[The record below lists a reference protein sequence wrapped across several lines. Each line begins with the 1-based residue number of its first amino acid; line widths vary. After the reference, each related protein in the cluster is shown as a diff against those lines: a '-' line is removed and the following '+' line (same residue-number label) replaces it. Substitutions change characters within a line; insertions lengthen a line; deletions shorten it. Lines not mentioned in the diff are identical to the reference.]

1 MVNHD
6 PLNAAPIGISDEV
19 DERDLSFG
27 SDTDRQ
33 LVGEVAHGVQ
43 PTSLEDEG
51 RQLFV
56 LQFSLGQKEN
66 LLVSLGREPSD
77 LRLTEDD
84 VEQHEPLGRSRD
96 RRPTTVPIVRLAN
109 RSVKTPVM
117 DVVVGAAAA
126 PAF

>member
-1 MVNHD
+1 QEGREHQANRAPIRRTEQVEMVNHE

-27 SDTDRQ
+27 PDTDRQ

-56 LQFSLGQKEN
+56 LQFPLGQKEN

-84 VEQHEPLGRSRD
+84 V
-96 RRPTTVPIVRLAN
+96 
-109 RSVKTPVM
+109 
-117 DVVVGAAAA
+117 
-126 PAF
+126 